1 MAPSFLALQAF
12 GRPPAS
18 RAASHGAERVCPS
31 SPGAQSRRQSPTS
44 GEKPIH
50 DHSSGLVQS
59 IALGSSSRPMS
70 PWERAA
76 ECAYHQLLA
85 SNPEGPASAAAPES
99 DPQCRVSDCRH
110 VSKDQTKGLFSVS
123 GWRPSSVGRTH
134 QMAAD
139 CLSRVTPVV

>member
-1 MAPSFLALQAF
+1 MAPSSFLALQAF

-31 SPGAQSRRQSPTS
+31 SPGAQSRRRRGPTS

-50 DHSSGLVQS
+50 DHSSGFVVQS

-99 DPQCRVSDCRH
+99 DPQCLVS
-110 VSKDQTKGLFSVS
+110 VFKDQTRGLFSVN
-123 GWRPSSVGRTH
+123 GWRPSNGVRNISCDLFL
-134 QMAAD
+134 D
-139 CLSRVTPVV
+139 C